1 MINQMPPPSEFEE
14 DIRGRL
20 VGYAADAE
28 LMQMQRDLL
37 HQMNTKKYAY
47 NFTWFGRPII
57 QIPQDTVTFQ
67 EIIWEVK
74 PDLIIET
81 GVAHGGSLVFSA
93 SMLALL
99 ELFGLVEKPTVVGID
114 IEIRP
119 HNRLAIEQHPAMKWI
134 QLFEGSSVTID
145 VVDRVRAIAQQKQRV
160 MVFLDSN
167 HTHAHVLAELQAYAP
182 LVTEGSYCVVADT
195 GIEDVDP
202 SAVAPGREWCR
213 GNSPKS
219 ALAEYLRTQD
229 QFVLDCYYHQ
239 KAWVTSAPGG
249 YIRRVSASPLTKPS

>member
-1 MINQMPPPSEFEE
+1 MTDFLPPSDYASEICCRLGAYKTDGQLKRLMPELLNQMNFK
-14 DIRGRL
+14 
-20 VGYAADAE
+20 
-28 LMQMQRDLL
+28 
-37 HQMNTKKYAY
+37 NYAY
-47 NFTWFGRPII
+47 NFTWLGRPII

-67 EIIWEVK
+67 EMIWEVR

-99 ELFGLVEKPTVVGID
+99 ETFGLVKDPVVVGID

-119 HNRLAIEQHPAMKWI
+119 NNRDAITAHPASRWI
-134 QLFEGSSVTID
+134 KLIDGSSIETLVAEE
-145 VVDRVRAIAQQKQRV
+145 VRKLAENKTRV

-167 HTHAHVLAELQAYAP
+167 HTHKHVLAELRAYAP
-182 LVTEGSYCVVADT
+182 LVTKGSYLVVLDT
-195 GIEDVDP
+195 GIEDIEP
-202 SAVAPGREWCR
+202 TAIAHGRPWGK

-219 ALAEYLRTQD
+219 ALQEFLGENSSFVTDEY
-229 QFVLDCYYHQ
+229 FHE

-249 YIRRVSASPLTKPS
+249 IIKRVN